1 MNKNILALLFLLLST
16 GIVYNTALAQNSLGL
31 SVGSK
36 LTYEVTNS
44 NNARYNLKLTV
55 KSMDT
60 NGVTFDWAANNKKGS
75 LTLSGEALENAA
87 TLNSEF
93 KAGMLKLQN
102 QLSVFFPKKAF
113 RELSGGQTSVK
124 LDKEASATTFKKV
137 MTRRYDYYHDGE
149 MKTVQVVLG
158 AKETQEKGKTR
169 IVLVLDDAN
178 FPLLVA
184 LDWQVRMTLKSIE
197 TI

>member
-1 MNKNILALLFLLLST
+1 MNKNILTLLFLFIST
-16 GIVYNTALAQNSLGL
+16 FIFYNHASAQNSLGL
-31 SVGSK
+31 TTGAK
-36 LTYEVTNS
+36 LTYEVTTTANV
-44 NNARYNLKLTV
+44 RYNLKLTI
-55 KSMDT
+55 KSIDA
-60 NGVTFDWAANNKKGS
+60 NGVTFDWTANNKKGS
-75 LTLSGEALENAA
+75 LTMSSAAMENAA
-87 TLNSEF
+87 TLSTEF

-102 QLSVFFPKKAF
+102 QLAVFFPKKAF

-158 AKETQEKGKTR
+158 AKETQEKGQTR
-169 IVLVLDDAN
+169 VVLVLDDAN